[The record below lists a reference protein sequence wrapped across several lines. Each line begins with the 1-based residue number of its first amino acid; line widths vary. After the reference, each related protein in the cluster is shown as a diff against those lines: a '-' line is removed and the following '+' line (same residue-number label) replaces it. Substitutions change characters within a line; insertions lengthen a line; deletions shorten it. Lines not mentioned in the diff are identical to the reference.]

1 MTLAKV
7 RREIEAQMGDEDF
20 GMPQLCKALNM
31 SRTNL
36 FRKLKALTGKSATDF
51 IRNLRLEKAREL
63 LETTEMNVTEVS
75 YAVGFG
81 SPNYFSRAFQ
91 EAFGVAPGK
100 VRRG

>member
-1 MTLAKV
+1 
-7 RREIEAQMGDEDF
+7 MGDEDF
-20 GMPQLCKALNM
+20 GMPRLCKALNM

-36 FRKLKALTGKSATDF
+36 FQKLKALTGKSATDF
-51 IRNLRLEKAREL
+51 IRNLRLEKARAL
-63 LETTEMNVTEVS
+63 LETTDMSVTAEVS

-100 VRRG
+100 VRKP